1 MPDEKMKYPLL
12 EFEYDKKLY
21 EELLTLNPHPEFVD
35 KDLTAPENYTHKDF
49 GTYNGDA
56 LNALFHAAN
65 IIRQLDGFFPEIISH
80 SSSIPES
87 LSNSLNP
94 YLESLCQDVKNY
106 CTCVKLGNGLQ
117 ARLQELMEV
126 LLFYGQA
133 DFVYEQVIEW
143 NKAENEGKPSP
154 RKTFFDFK
162 WLYIKQGDRF
172 LFLEM
177 DVPRAMKFY
186 SLAMLTWK
194 VDPSETRS
202 SIDGTTFDYPRAKE
216 TAEFLK
222 NFNYLLYSL
231 LANKCVYIPYPRKE
245 TPPILKDTYDA
256 YNQLMKAGDFS
267 QDLGE
272 NRKLI
277 ASIIT
282 SAQKSLNL
290 LSIRNSSERH
300 HLRMTFLLVNAL
312 MKKSLITELFDLAR
326 DLNNEAFEASV
337 LDKSHFFEGT
347 PFYPL
352 REYAVSLERGE
363 GIPLYPTLL
372 RLARAAFLAGQ
383 LTNKLRVF
391 YLPDKLAYYTSADV
405 FSYML
410 PEKCKDEKAD
420 RLGKL
425 TVMHLSYMN
434 DPNEGK
440 TLRQTVYPSE
450 QNSEKK
456 KRKSLNVPFVFVKC
470 FTTHIDYLPM
480 WEMYGDHAQGCCL
493 VIDWNRTKPLA
504 NTAEPPLYRVCYL
517 NRDASGN
524 YEVSPE
530 YNRGLENVCGVINN
544 NLEELRDAVKDIDV
558 SEWIYLDKLL
568 GPALYLFKDSSY
580 SYEQEL
586 RVIYQTKDNILHTDS
601 DKPWL
606 FVQTPFPLQLDEV
619 ILGPK
624 FPDVSTRV
632 PYLQEQLDLMCEKT
646 GTEKPR
652 ITLSEIDYR

>member
-1 MPDEKMKYPLL
+1 
-12 EFEYDKKLY
+12 
-21 EELLTLNPHPEFVD
+21 
-35 KDLTAPENYTHKDF
+35 
-49 GTYNGDA
+49 
-56 LNALFHAAN
+56 
-65 IIRQLDGFFPEIISH
+65 
-80 SSSIPES
+80 
-87 LSNSLNP
+87 
-94 YLESLCQDVKNY
+94 
-106 CTCVKLGNGLQ
+106 
-117 ARLQELMEV
+117 
-126 LLFYGQA
+126 
-133 DFVYEQVIEW
+133 
-143 NKAENEGKPSP
+143 
-154 RKTFFDFK
+154 
-162 WLYIKQGDRF
+162 
-172 LFLEM
+172 
-177 DVPRAMKFY
+177 
-186 SLAMLTWK
+186 
-194 VDPSETRS
+194 
-202 SIDGTTFDYPRAKE
+202 
-216 TAEFLK
+216 
-222 NFNYLLYSL
+222 
-231 LANKCVYIPYPRKE
+231 
-245 TPPILKDTYDA
+245 
-256 YNQLMKAGDFS
+256 
-267 QDLGE
+267 
-272 NRKLI
+272 
-277 ASIIT
+277 
-282 SAQKSLNL
+282 
-290 LSIRNSSERH
+290 
-300 HLRMTFLLVNAL
+300 
-312 MKKSLITELFDLAR
+312 
-326 DLNNEAFEASV
+326 
-337 LDKSHFFEGT
+337 
-347 PFYPL
+347 
-352 REYAVSLERGE
+352 
-363 GIPLYPTLL
+363 
-372 RLARAAFLAGQ
+372 
-383 LTNKLRVF
+383 
-391 YLPDKLAYYTSADV
+391 
-405 FSYML
+405 
-410 PEKCKDEKAD
+410 
-420 RLGKL
+420 
-425 TVMHLSYMN
+425 MHLSYMN

-586 RVIYQTKDNILHTDS
+586 RVIYQTKDNILHTDG
-601 DKPWL
+601 DRPWL